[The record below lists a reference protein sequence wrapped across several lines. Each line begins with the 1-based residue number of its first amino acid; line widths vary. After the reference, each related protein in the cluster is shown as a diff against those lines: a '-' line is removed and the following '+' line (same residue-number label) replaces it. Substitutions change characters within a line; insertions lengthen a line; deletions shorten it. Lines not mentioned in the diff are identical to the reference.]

1 MDIKELAQQTGLN
14 INTVKTYI
22 YRLKKKGFGVG
33 RKKDG
38 RLEFDERDVEVLRE
52 VSRTSIKEFLERH
65 KTVDIVKVE
74 EEKAIIPERF
84 LEELTK
90 RDMVI
95 DELLE
100 RVEALE
106 SQISEMQNKSFWNR
120 IRKLF
125 GRDKMRV

>member
-95 DELLE
+95 NELLE

-106 SQISEMQNKSFWNR
+106 SQILEMQNKSFWNR
-120 IRKLF
+120 IRKFL
-125 GRDKMRV
+125 GRK